1 MLGNASQ
8 QGLWEKLALY
18 GLHGRPQRIGFNA
31 HAGRTNRA
39 RGVSVETRE
48 RKPKALKK
56 APRRGH
62 DARGRLLP
70 GWILLPCGVA
80 TYAA

>member
-1 MLGNASQ
+1 MLANASQ

-18 GLHGRPQRIGFNA
+18 GLHGRPARIGFNA
-31 HAGRTNRA
+31 HAGRTSRA

-48 RKPKALKK
+48 RAPRALRK

-70 GWILLPCGVA
+70 GWILLSCGVA
-80 TYAA
+80 TYAG